1 MALTLPNRYP
11 GRFNPPSA
19 EYPQGSFK
27 NRTAPGALDGSY
39 LEQDWANDKEG
50 FFQSLIAAAG
60 LTPSDLPDEVGA
72 SQYYDALLDIIADQ
86 VSIPDATETVKGV
99 VELATDAEA
108 QAFTANK
115 AIDGAKLNTAFKG
128 VNQLLATS
136 GYQKLPGGLIMQ
148 WGVHTTLVGASGITK
163 TFPIAFPTACVSVAI
178 STRLENPSNPG
189 GLYTFNPGTASFVI
203 KQHGTW
209 TSTPGENEGFYYI
222 ALGY

>member
-60 LTPSDLPDEVGA
+60 LTPSDIPDEVGS
-72 SQYYDALLDIIADQ
+72 SQYYDALLAVIAGE

-99 VELATDAEA
+99 VELATTTEA
-108 QAFTANK
+108 QTGTDTVRAVTPA
-115 AIDGAKLNTAFKG
+115 G
-128 VNQLLATS
+128 LLAAINALSLGRGQTYQNVTGSRNSGVTYTNTTSRPISVEISVLTSAAVETATIVVGGVTVYSDDPGTS
-136 GYQKLPGGLIMQ
+136 GLVALLSFNVPPGSTYS
-148 WGVHTTLVGASGITK
+148 VTLV
-163 TFPIAFPTACVSVAI
+163 
-178 STRLENPSNPG
+178 
-189 GLYTFNPGTASFVI
+189 
-203 KQHGTW
+203 
-209 TSTPGENEGFYYI
+209 TSTINRWVE
-222 ALGY
+222 LR